1 MFVFGL
7 PGHGRLRLKVI
18 GHRKGLVD
26 YLRVTGHKG
35 HHYKVDR
42 EKRNKLR
49 EACSPARNKVKMK
62 QCC

>member
-1 MFVFGL
+1 M
-7 PGHGRLRLKVI
+7 KVI

-49 EACSPARNKVKMK
+49 EACSPARIIFTY
-62 QCC
+62 